1 VTIAIHILLIS
12 AQAAPNVL
20 PVLDPALKPG
30 KAVLV
35 VTQKMRRQADAL
47 QAVLIEAGVR
57 VERVALTD
65 EHDFSRMQEA
75 LMEVAAQHE
84 GAGIALNL
92 TGGTK
97 LMALAAQSVAIAA
110 GWKMFYVDLDTD
122 EVIWLGDNAAPRQK
136 LGVQLRLAHYLR
148 AYGYN
153 PEGGVDRPMP
163 VALHND
169 LLDTLV
175 SQVGSLEQPL
185 GKLNYLA
192 QQAQEQGRLDVKM
205 THEQAGNRE
214 LDALLRNFQ
223 DAAVLKRS
231 AGDVIHFAS
240 KQDLAFAKGGW
251 LEQHVFRVVTALHGA
266 LGLRDKA
273 ANLVVADAT
282 GVRNEMDVAFMARN
296 RLFVIECKT
305 ARMDSGVY
313 PKANDTLFKLAEVCR
328 RVGGLGTR
336 AMLASYRPV
345 RGSEKKLAQALGVEL
360 VCGAELARLRERIT
374 QWVRPVAQP

>member
-1 VTIAIHILLIS
+1 MTTTIHFLLVS

-20 PVLDPALKPG
+20 PALDPALKPG

-47 QAVLIEAGVR
+47 QAVLLEAGVR
-57 VERVALTD
+57 VERVVLTD
-65 EHDFSRMQEA
+65 EHDFSSMQEA
-75 LMEVAAQHE
+75 LMEAATRHD
-84 GAGIALNL
+84 GADIALNL

-97 LMALAAQSVAIAA
+97 LMALAAQSVAITAC
-110 GWKMFYVDLDTD
+110 WKMFYVDLDTD
-122 EVIWLGDNAAPRQK
+122 EVIWLGDNAPPRQQ
-136 LGVQLRLAHYLR
+136 LGAQLRLSHYLR
-148 AYGYN
+148 AYGYT

-163 VALHND
+163 VARHSD

-185 GKLNYLA
+185 GKLNFLA
-192 QQAQEQGRLDVKM
+192 QQAHDQGRLDVKM
-205 THEQAGNRE
+205 THEQADSRE
-214 LDALLRNFQ
+214 LEALLRNFQ
-223 DAAVLKRS
+223 DAAVLRS
-231 AGDVIHFAS
+231 TGDVIHFAS
-240 KQDLAFAKGGW
+240 KQDLTFAKGGW

-273 ANLVVADAT
+273 ANLVVVDST
-282 GVRNEMDVAFMARN
+282 GVKNEMDVAFMAHN

-305 ARMDSGVY
+305 ARMDGGVV
-313 PKANDTLFKLAEVCR
+313 PKTNNTLFKLAEVCR

-345 RGSEKKLAQALGVEL
+345 RDSEKKLAQALGVEL
-360 VCGAELARLRERIT
+360 VCGAELVRLRERIAH
-374 QWVRPVAQP
+374 WVRPVA